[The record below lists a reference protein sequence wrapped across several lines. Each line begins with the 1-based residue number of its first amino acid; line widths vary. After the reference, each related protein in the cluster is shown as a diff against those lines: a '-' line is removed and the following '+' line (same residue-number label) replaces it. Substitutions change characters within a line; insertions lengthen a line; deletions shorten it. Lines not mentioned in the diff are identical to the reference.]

1 VVGVAA
7 AIRVPF
13 GPYHLAL
20 EEPFRVDIE
29 AEGERVREAVVRIG
43 YVHRGIEWLLQR
55 KRWFEGLRIV
65 ERVCSICTQAHSQC
79 FAQGVEELAGVEV
92 PEKAKW
98 IRIVVAELNRIESH
112 LLALGV
118 LAHKAGFSTLFMYTW
133 YARESIMDA
142 LETLTGNRVQY
153 AINVLGGVRRDVDG
167 SVKAAVEGKLHEA
180 LRLLDRF
187 RRVFL
192 EDRSLKSRLA
202 GVGTLSRED
211 AVKFSVV
218 GPVLRAS
225 GVEWDLRRKDP
236 YLAYDQLEFNV
247 VVRDE
252 GDTYARTAV
261 RLEEVYESAKIIR
274 QALCEMP
281 EGPLSVPVERVP
293 PGSVVSRVEA
303 PRGELLYCIVSD
315 GGDTPSRVKIRT
327 PTLPNVRVLEHILV
341 GCQVADVPIIIGSID
356 PCISCEDR

>member
-1 VVGVAA
+1 MTGS

-29 AEGERVREAVVRIG
+29 VEGERVRSAEVRIG
-43 YVHRGIEWLLQR
+43 YVHRGIELLLQR
-55 KRWFEGLRIV
+55 KRWFECLRVV

-92 PEKAKW
+92 PDRAKW
-98 IRIVVAELNRIESH
+98 IRMVVAELNRIESH
-112 LLALGV
+112 LLMLGV

-142 LETLTGNRVQY
+142 LEVFTGNRVQY
-153 AINVLGGVRRDVDG
+153 GVNVLGGVRRDADERVRR
-167 SVKAAVEGKLHEA
+167 VIEEKLREA
-180 LRLLDRF
+180 LGLLDRY

-192 EDRSLKSRLA
+192 DDRSLRSRLV
-202 GVGTLSRED
+202 GVGVLSKED

-225 GVEWDLRRKDP
+225 GVEWDIRREDP
-236 YLAYDQLEFNV
+236 YLAYDEVEFDV

-252 GDTYARTAV
+252 GDSYARAAV
-261 RLEEVYESAKIIR
+261 RLDEVYESARIIR
-274 QALCEMP
+274 QALQSMP
-281 EGPLSVPVERVP
+281 AGALSVPVDRVP
-293 PGSVVSRVEA
+293 PGAVVSRVEA
-303 PRGELLYCIVSD
+303 PRGELLYYIASD
-315 GGDTPSRVKIRT
+315 GGDAPARVGIRT
-327 PTLPNVRVLEHILV
+327 PTLPNVRALEHILV
-341 GCQVADVPIIIGSID
+341 GYQVADVPVITGSID